1 MSERQT
7 KRARRITREILYAR
21 KLKAIPTRAQV
32 KQIERQVRSNLRR
45 SKP

>member
-1 MSERQT
+1 MSEKQT

-21 KLKAIPTRAQV
+21 NLKAPTRAQV
-32 KQIERQVRSNLRR
+32 KRIERQVRSKLRR